1 MNASLAAP
9 KDIAEEDSMTRS
21 VIAGIGS
28 YVPPRVVSNDDLAGL
43 MTTSDEWIRTRSGIE
58 ERRFADEGVYCS
70 DLALEAARNALTD
83 AHLEPADLDFIILAT
98 ISPDHHFPGTAC
110 FLQAKLGVP
119 SIGCLDVRN
128 QCTGFIYGLAVG
140 DAFIRMGM
148 YRHILIVGS
157 ELHSNALNFSDEGR
171 DVAVLF
177 GDGAGAVV
185 LASSTEQDRGVL
197 YTELHADGRFAKALH
212 MDVWNISRKPYLTH
226 ESIDSGEI
234 WPQMDGKTVFK
245 HAVIRMAE
253 LVTNTLNQCNL
264 QPEDIKYVIPHQANM
279 RINQLVAERLGFG
292 QAKFLSNIQKYGNTT
307 AASIPLLLDE
317 AYRAGKLQ
325 RGDLLLLVAFGSG
338 FTWASTV
345 VRW

>member
-1 MNASLAAP
+1 MR
-9 KDIAEEDSMTRS
+9 RS

-28 YVPPRVVSNDDLAGL
+28 YVPPRVVTNDDLSRL
-43 MTTSDEWIRTRSGIE
+43 MTTSDEWIRTRSGIK
-58 ERRFADEGVYCS
+58 ERRFAGEGVYCS
-70 DLALEAARNALTD
+70 DLALEAANNALAD
-83 AHLEPADLDFIILAT
+83 AHLEPSDLDFIIFAT
-98 ISPDHHFPGTAC
+98 VSPDHHFPGTAC

-119 SIGCLDVRN
+119 YIGCLDLRN

-140 DAFIRMGM
+140 DAFIRIGM
-148 YRHILIVGS
+148 YRHVLVVGS

-171 DVAVLF
+171 DVSVLF

-185 LASSTEQDRGVL
+185 LASSSEEDRGIL

-226 ESIDSGEI
+226 ESIDTGEI

-253 LVTNTLNQCNL
+253 LVTHALKQCSM
-264 QPEDIKYVIPHQANM
+264 QPEDIKYVIPHQANQ
-279 RINQLVAERLGFG
+279 RINQLVAERLGFPHE
-292 QAKFLSNIQKYGNTT
+292 KFLNNIHKYGNTT

-317 AYRAGKLQ
+317 AYQAGKLE
-325 RGDLLLLVAFGSG
+325 RGDHLLLIAFGSG
-338 FTWASTV
+338 FTWASALL
-345 VRW
+345 RW